1 MCELVNAIHKG
12 IYDAN
17 LDYEK
22 WSRGEC
28 WLNDSGCE
36 GFMVAGIAR
45 ALADQRQGV
54 AESLQF
60 ERHFDKI
67 GGRVDIALLNDGK
80 PMCVIEAKR
89 LWTPEPC
96 ENDLNRITDV
106 IKGDGDCVRRGFL
119 AVLVTGEGRT
129 FHGRLEQAQEE
140 VQRWAESHA
149 NVNAKL
155 SVSKSWGYPMFWPSG
170 VDYPRWKEWRNWRGA
185 SICIEVTRP

>member
-17 LDYEK
+17 LDYEQ

-45 ALADQRQGV
+45 ALADQRHGV

-60 ERHFDKI
+60 ERPFDKI
-67 GGRVDIALLNDGK
+67 RGRVDIALLHDGK
-80 PMCVIEAKR
+80 PTCVIEAKR
-89 LWTPEPC
+89 LWIRRYC
-96 ENDLNRITDV
+96 ENDLNRITEL
-106 IKGDGDCVRRGFL
+106 ISGDCVRRGVL
-119 AVLVTGEGRT
+119 AVLVTGEGQALHDR
-129 FHGRLEQAQEE
+129 RLEQAQEE
-140 VQRWAESHA
+140 VQRWAQSHA
-149 NVNAKL
+149 NVNAKP

-170 VDYPRWKEWRNWRGA
+170 IDYPRWKEWRNWRGA